1 MRTAMP
7 KLFPILFIA
16 IALYPGL
23 PSAAEV
29 ITLSEI
35 QQVAKSEAVD
45 LAIRLLE
52 QQQAQLKDKPDEWMA
67 WEKQRLEFYA
77 QNKHW
82 QKLVERTD
90 ASPAFVT
97 ADFIQWAMTQRA
109 QALIALSQGESARF
123 TLRNLIWSQSS
134 DEEKSN
140 LRNWRR
146 LVIQSYLADGL
157 ASDAQTASIRLHQ
170 DYESEETDVM
180 LQARIALL
188 NQRTQDVI
196 SLLKPYA
203 DKSEYQALILLAEL
217 RGEHRPASKVMQSA
231 QNILRDK
238 STAEQDKP
246 NLWLVNAESAKT
258 SGNPGTA
265 ANAMEH
271 ALVAKKQISLPAS
284 IISISNDQLWA
295 AYLDYALYL
304 GNQEQLLIGQDKQW
318 LDAADKHSPKRP
330 IGARSMYALV
340 MIRGQ
345 SPEVRNQ
352 AAEKF
357 VALISK
363 RKQGNQLLQSLFE
376 PSSYFQT
383 TKSIPEPIR
392 HTLVDI
398 ALAQSDIDR
407 ASEIMA
413 TIDEPPAGSDQF
425 MWKLRRA
432 RILVLGNQTKVG
444 AQAVQSILTETKEF
458 KPEQIDRLL
467 QVVFDLQTAGEHE
480 LAYALFADSM
490 RYVQD
495 EKIQREL
502 LYWMAESR
510 KAQERYE
517 EAARLYLK
525 SADHPVPDNMDPWA
539 QTARYHAA
547 DSLAKAGLY
556 KDAETIFAHLLRVTD
571 DPTRRAN
578 LKVQL
583 QKLWAMQ

>member
-1 MRTAMP
+1 MP
-7 KLFPILFIA
+7 KLFPILLIA
-16 IALYPGL
+16 IAFYPSL
-23 PSAAEV
+23 ASAAEV
-29 ITLSEI
+29 ITLTEI

-52 QQQAQLKDKPDEWMA
+52 QQQEQLKDKPEEWVA

-90 ASPAFVT
+90 TLPAFVS
-97 ADFIQWAMTQRA
+97 ADFIQWAMAQRTL
-109 QALIALSQGESARF
+109 ALIALGQGESARY
-123 TLRNLIWSQSS
+123 TLRNLIWTQSS
-134 DEEKSN
+134 GEQQSD
-140 LRNWRR
+140 LRYWRR
-146 LVIQSYLADGL
+146 LVIQSYLADGF

-170 DYESEETDVM
+170 DYGSEETDVM

-188 NQRTQDVI
+188 NKRTQEAI
-196 SLLKPYA
+196 NLLKPYA
-203 DKSEYQALILLAEL
+203 NKPEYQALMLLAEL
-217 RGEHRPASKVMQSA
+217 RGEHRPASKVMQA
-231 QNILRDK
+231 TQKILRDK
-238 STAEQDKP
+238 NTVEQDKA
-246 NLWLVNAESAKT
+246 NLWLVTAESAQA
-258 SGNPGTA
+258 SNNPGTA
-265 ANAMEH
+265 ANAIEH

-284 IISISNDQLWA
+284 IISMGNEQLWA

-318 LDAADKHSPKRP
+318 LDAADKHSAKRP
-330 IGARSMYALV
+330 IGARSMYAMV

-357 VALISK
+357 VALINK
-363 RKQGNQLLQSLFE
+363 RKQGKQLLQNLFE

-444 AQAVQSILTETKEF
+444 AQAVQSILAETKKFE
-458 KPEQIDRLL
+458 PEQIDRLL

-480 LAYALFADSM
+480 LAYGLFADSM
-490 RYVQD
+490 RYVKD
-495 EKIQREL
+495 DKIQREL

-510 KAQERYE
+510 KAQERYD

-571 DPTRRAN
+571 DQTRRAN